1 MKKVFSILA
10 LVFISLA
17 SFAQETVI
25 VSPTLGESFSY
36 ANKTGQILYLI
47 IGMVFI
53 VACIFYI
60 ILGNKN
66 ITHFNGKIAFVIAAV
81 GVSFILAKPLA
92 IYWSNDKKV
101 EKTHLEKVGRDYIL
115 DSCFNNNLMINAA
128 VK

>member
-1 MKKVFSILA
+1 MKKVLSILA

-47 IGMVFI
+47 IGLVFI
-53 VACIFYI
+53 AACIFYI

-66 ITHFNGKIAFVIAAV
+66 IIHFDGKIAAFIAVVALA
-81 GVSFILAKPLA
+81 FILAKPLA
-92 IYWSNDKKV
+92 IRWSNDKKV
-101 EKTHLEKVGRDYIL
+101 EKTHLEKVGRDHIL
-115 DSCFNNNLMINAA
+115 DSCFKNNLMINAA